1 MLALALA
8 VTVSG
13 APSAAG
19 ATPLPAPSSPA
30 SAYLFLDQMMDRYAT
45 GPTLRLV
52 QSFTGGTLQK
62 KGFTGSVTY
71 DDAVVIDALLVRG
84 TPDDLARAE
93 TIGNSLLYV
102 QADDAA
108 HDGRIRAAYAPDPLT
123 GPGAVT
129 ATDKKADVGNMA
141 WVGQALLQ
149 IYARTG
155 SPGYLTGATALAQW
169 IQSNTVDTRG
179 SGGYTGGLPARGAKI
194 QWKSTEQN
202 LDVFALFS
210 LLATEPS
217 GSAWAARAAWARQFV
232 VSMWAPSAGRFYV
245 GTTTDGVSVNDA
257 EQPEDVNSW
266 SYLALADPAFASS
279 IDWDV
284 RNLAVTAKGF
294 SGVSF
299 CRGDRSGVWFE
310 GTAHLADALQLR
322 NGSGDRTQASAYLG
336 DIAHAQVAGKNT
348 DGLGIIAASKNGLSD
363 CDGGRYFA
371 SLHTGA
377 TAWYLLA
384 LQGADP
390 FGWLPPTG
398 G

>member
-1 MLALALA
+1 
-8 VTVSG
+8 VD
-13 APSAAG
+13 P
-19 ATPLPAPSSPA
+19 
-30 SAYLFLDQMMDRYAT
+30 
-45 GPTLRLV
+45 V
-52 QSFTGGTLQK
+52 QH
-62 KGFTGSVTY
+62 
-71 DDAVVIDALLVRG
+71 R
-84 TPDDLARAE
+84 
-93 TIGNSLLYV
+93 
-102 QADDAA
+102 
-108 HDGRIRAAYAPDPLT
+108 H
-123 GPGAVT
+123 
-129 ATDKKADVGNMA
+129 
-141 WVGQALLQ
+141 
-149 IYARTG
+149 
-155 SPGYLTGATALAQW
+155 
-169 IQSNTVDTRG
+169 TRG

-202 LDVFALFS
+202 LDVYALFS
-210 LLATEPS
+210 LLATEPG
-217 GSAWAARAAWARQFV
+217 GSAWAARAAWAKQFV
-232 VSMWAPSAGRFYV
+232 LSMWAPSEGRFYV